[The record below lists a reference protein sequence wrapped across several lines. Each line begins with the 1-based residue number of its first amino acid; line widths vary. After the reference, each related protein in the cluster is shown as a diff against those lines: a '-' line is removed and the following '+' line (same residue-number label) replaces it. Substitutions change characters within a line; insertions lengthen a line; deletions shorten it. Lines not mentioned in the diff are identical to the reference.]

1 MLRGQ
6 YITCTLWSEAVA
18 QINDAFQDKSNHPLI
33 IVLQLARAKI
43 FHGEIRVSNTYNIT
57 KMLLNEDIPE
67 VHDFKNSLRE
77 NSEVSKAISVSALS
91 GSSISNIDDDLTSGH
106 HTLVNT
112 KSLHL
117 KNKAGTYWIYGKIE
131 SVGLDGTWYYI
142 SCLRCTKKVSKVRD
156 KFFCDKCNN
165 SDATGSLRYKLI
177 ILIADEAGTQS
188 LLLWNKECFE
198 LVGKTAMEL
207 KAHIAN
213 DNESPKMSSEIT
225 SLIGRAVLF
234 KVQVRDGYKSPNTPL
249 NVVTLN
255 FDTDVVSKYCGTRS
269 LIKETT
275 EPDLLSL
282 LASSDFVDERHGSSS
297 NYSTPQIQSSG
308 KLSDDNFENN
318 SLKRNLDDEFSTTMN
333 GKKNKIVVKVEK

>member
-1 MLRGQ
+1 
-6 YITCTLWSEAVA
+6 
-18 QINDAFQDKSNHPLI
+18 
-33 IVLQLARAKI
+33 
-43 FHGEIRVSNTYNIT
+43 
-57 KMLLNEDIPE
+57 MLLNEDIPE
-67 VHDFKNSLRE
+67 IHDFKNSLRE

-117 KNKAGTYWIYGKIE
+117 KNK
-131 SVGLDGTWYYI
+131 
-142 SCLRCTKKVSKVRD
+142 
-156 KFFCDKCNN
+156 CNN

-177 ILIADEAGTQS
+177 VLIADEAGTQS

-213 DNESPKMSSEIT
+213 DNESPKMPSEIT

-297 NYSTPQIQSSG
+297 NYSTPQTQSSG
-308 KLSDDNFENN
+308 KLSDDNFDNN

>member
-1 MLRGQ
+1 
-6 YITCTLWSEAVA
+6 
-18 QINDAFQDKSNHPLI
+18 
-33 IVLQLARAKI
+33 
-43 FHGEIRVSNTYNIT
+43 
-57 KMLLNEDIPE
+57 MLLNEDIPE
-67 VHDFKNSLRE
+67 IHNFKNSLRE

-131 SVGLDGTWYYI
+131 SVGLDGTWYYM
-142 SCLRCTKKVSKVRD
+142 SCLRCTKKVSKVGD

-213 DNESPKMSSEIT
+213 DNESPKMPSEIT
-225 SLIGRAVLF
+225 SLIVRAVLF

-269 LIKETT
+269 LIKEVYMY
-275 EPDLLSL
+275 LL
-282 LASSDFVDERHGSSS
+282 
-297 NYSTPQIQSSG
+297 
-308 KLSDDNFENN
+308 
-318 SLKRNLDDEFSTTMN
+318 
-333 GKKNKIVVKVEK
+333 